1 MPRRNDQNDA
11 LGVQELQPL
20 EKYDE
25 RNAKHEKH
33 SLTPYHLRAA
43 TCRPANLA
51 YLQIK
56 QRSVGNLKITKYLE
70 SHNPPALFNLTA
82 YRVAT

>member
-1 MPRRNDQNDA
+1 MIMPRRNDQNDA

-33 SLTPYHLRAA
+33 SLTPYHLRAVIW
-43 TCRPANLA
+43 RPENLA
-51 YLQIK
+51 YLQTK
-56 QRSVGNLKITKYLE
+56 QRSIA
-70 SHNPPALFNLTA
+70 NPST
-82 YRVAT
+82 TE

>member
-33 SLTPYHLRAA
+33 SLTPYHSRA
-43 TCRPANLA
+43 
-51 YLQIK
+51 
-56 QRSVGNLKITKYLE
+56 VFGDLKILPTYKQSNDPLE
-70 SHNPPALFNLTA
+70 I
-82 YRVAT
+82 